1 MEKLLFII
9 LISRIK
15 LGRIESN
22 DFFSSNA
29 AVDYNT
35 YIMISSRVEK
45 TSLELDSLTGI
56 RAKNLASICMI
67 CFL

>member
-1 MEKLLFII
+1 VEKLLFII
-9 LISRIK
+9 LISRIE
-15 LGRIESN
+15 LGRMESN

-56 RAKNLASICMI
+56 RAKKLASI
-67 CFL
+67 

>member
-1 MEKLLFII
+1 M
-9 LISRIK
+9 
-15 LGRIESN
+15 GRMESN
-22 DFFSSNA
+22 DFFYSNE

-56 RAKNLASICMI
+56 RAKKLASIWI
-67 CFL
+67 IGFL

>member
-1 MEKLLFII
+1 M
-9 LISRIK
+9 
-15 LGRIESN
+15 ESN

-45 TSLELDSLTGI
+45 TSLELDNLAGI
-56 RAKNLASICMI
+56 RAKKLASICI
-67 CFL
+67 IGFL